1 MKIFTSRQTFTVFCS
16 LMAGVMML
24 QSCGGNDNTTLTNQQ
39 VAELQSQLDSTMQLY
54 YEVKTQNA
62 DFNNQLAKRDS
73 AINAQAE
80 EIQGLIDQLGG
91 KKNIKATNS
100 ERKTD
105 NAGKE
110 LAEKENTIKQLRKQI
125 DQQTKELNALKSG
138 QKKSDSGDREQ
149 IAKLKKQIAEQEKQI
164 GELKK
169 SAAKQPAPANC
180 DQVKQNYESKMADL
194 NGQIKSY
201 KNEIADLNKQI
212 KNLKS
217 DVASLKNATPKSDS
231 SAIAELNSTR
241 AELTAMSRQLNDCRK
256 LNTQYQN
263 DVKAANDNL
272 TSVKAELTKCQS
284 DLDASL
290 AQAKAA
296 GSVSKTE
303 QLLREELTSLTE
315 KEAACRY
322 QNEEMAKAQK
332 SYIQKCENDKQALQS
347 TITDL
352 RQQVVALQAR
362 VDQLAGENDVLLKS
376 SQKGNDDAASA
387 KTIAD
392 LTAQVESQRQQIEQ
406 LQADIQRKN
415 NELAAAKSNAKPSK
429 GTVNQKLAEL
439 QALCDSYVAEIER
452 LRAENEQLKVENAE
466 LKEQVSSSATLFAE
480 NERLQQKVKLASVL
494 VTSDLKAI
502 PGKSVKIGNVVK
514 PTTKAAQT
522 KCVRLDCRLVDN
534 NVIDPG
540 SITIYARISNA
551 ADRAIYNGSAEDF
564 TFDMNGTPMQYTT
577 KQDIE
582 FTGAGRQLTM
592 VWKKSDAVELAPG
605 LYWVKLYANG
615 YEIGK
620 ASFKL
625 D

>member
-1 MKIFTSRQTFTVFCS
+1 MKIFTSRQTFTILCS
-16 LMAGVMML
+16 LVAGVMML
-24 QSCGGNDNTTLTNQQ
+24 QSCGGGDNTTLTNQQ

-62 DFNNQLAKRDS
+62 DFNSQLAKRDS

-91 KKNIKATNS
+91 KKNVKTTTTD
-100 ERKTD
+100 RKSD
-105 NAGKE
+105 NASKE

-125 DQQTKELNALKSG
+125 DQQTKELNALKSN
-138 QKKSDSGDREQ
+138 QKKTDNGDREQ
-149 IAKLKKQIAEQEKQI
+149 IAKLKKQIADQEKQI
-164 GELKK
+164 SELKK

-180 DQVKQNYESKMADL
+180 DQVKQSYETKMADL
-194 NGQIKSY
+194 NGQIKTY
-201 KNEIADLNKQI
+201 KTEIADLNKQI
-212 KNLKS
+212 KGLKS
-217 DVASLKNATPKSDS
+217 DVATLKKATPKSDS
-231 SAIAELNSTR
+231 SAIAELKSTR
-241 AELTAMSRQLNDCRK
+241 EELTAMTRQLNECRK

-263 DVKAANDNL
+263 DVKTANDNL
-272 TSVKAELTKCQS
+272 ASAKADLAKCQS
-284 DLDASL
+284 DLEASL
-290 AQAKAA
+290 SQAKSA
-296 GSVSKTE
+296 GSFSKTE
-303 QLLREELTSLTE
+303 QLLREELTTLTE

-322 QNEEMAKAQK
+322 QNEELTKAQK
-332 SYIQKCENDKQALQS
+332 SYIQKCENDQQALQS
-347 TITDL
+347 TIADL
-352 RQQVVALQAR
+352 RQQVVVLQTK
-362 VDQLAGENDVLLKS
+362 VDQLTGENEVLMKS
-376 SQKGNDDAASA
+376 SQKSNDDASA
-387 KTIAD
+387 QTIAD
-392 LTAQVESQRQQIEQ
+392 LTAQVESQRKQIEQ
-406 LQADIQRKN
+406 LQADIQKKN
-415 NELAAAKSNAKPSK
+415 EELAAANSNAKPSK

-452 LRAENEQLKVENAE
+452 LRAENAQLRSENAE
-466 LKEQVSSSATLFAE
+466 LKEQVSSSASLFAE

-494 VTSDLKAI
+494 VTSDLKAT

-540 SITIYARISNA
+540 SVTIYARISNA
-551 ADRAIYNGSAEDF
+551 ADRAIYNGTAEEF

-582 FTGAGRQLTM
+582 FTGSGRQLTM
-592 VWKKSDAVELAPG
+592 VWKKSDAIELAPG